1 MLSDEVHAAETAKF
15 SFNGIVP
22 ILIYTITILG
32 QILFVKN
39 ENGKTQDAPSI
50 ERKDPYIG
58 FSMTAM
64 GLGLY
69 FLRFYNMALE
79 RISFYY
85 LQGAPVALAAVEE
98 YLKRERYGRVIEMI
112 IIMLCF
118 LLFLRRLSGAS
129 YTNYVFFWET

>member
-1 MLSDEVHAAETAKF
+1 MLSDDVYAAETATF

-22 ILIYTITILG
+22 ILIYAITIFG
-32 QILFVKN
+32 HILFVKN
-39 ENGKTQDAPSI
+39 GKNQDAPSI

-85 LQGAPVALAAVEE
+85 LQGAPVALADVVG
-98 YLKRERYGRVIEMI
+98 YLKRDRYGKVIEMI
-112 IIMLCF
+112 IIVLCF

-129 YTNYVFFWET
+129 YANYVFFWET